1 MSAYTDTAPV
11 SRREVMACADDH
23 VSTGEWMW
31 TLFLTGIPLVGLVL
45 LFVWAFG
52 GGAKVSKR
60 SFARAALLWMGIGV
74 VASIIVAIANGGSL
88 DMLTSWISRIT
99 MQ

>member
-1 MSAYTDTAPV
+1 MSAYTDIAPV
-11 SRREVMACADDH
+11 TRHEATCVDDH
-23 VSTGEWMW
+23 VSTAEWMW
-31 TLFLTGIPLVGLVL
+31 TLFLTGIPVVGLML

-60 SFARAALLWMGIGV
+60 SFARAALLWMAIGV
-74 VASIIVAIANGGSL
+74 AVSIVITIIAGGSL
-88 DMLTSWISRIT
+88 MMLFNNLN

>member
-1 MSAYTDTAPV
+1 MSAYTDTAPA

-23 VSTGEWMW
+23 VSTAEWMW
-31 TLFLTGIPLVGLVL
+31 TLFLTGIPVVGLVL
-45 LFVWAFG
+45 LFIWAFG

-60 SFARAALLWMGIGV
+60 SFARAALLWMAIGV
-74 VASIIVAIANGGSL
+74 AVSIVVSIIAGGSL
-88 DMLTSWISRIT
+88 MLLFNSMNLPN